1 MIDALQLGSAAIEC
15 ITLTPEWAKPLAA
28 FLADLERHAD
38 THFFAPHPSGESFIR
53 GLCDTQKRDMYYL
66 LVVGRDV
73 AGYGLLRGWDE
84 GFEVPSLGIAIH
96 PSVRGRGLGELL
108 LHFLHVAALARG
120 AVRVRLRVRAANS
133 VAIGLY
139 IKVGYVFDRGESP
152 DGYLTGFKRLTR
164 D

>member
-1 MIDALQLGSAAIEC
+1 MIDAIQLGSGAIEC
-15 ITLTPEWAKPLAA
+15 VTLTPEWAKPLAA
-28 FLADLERHAD
+28 FLADLEIHAD
-38 THFFAPHPSGESFIR
+38 THFFAPHPSSEAFIR
-53 GLCDTQKRDMYYL
+53 DLCDTRKRDMYYL
-66 LVVGRDV
+66 LVSGHAV

-84 GFEVPSLGIAIH
+84 GFEIPSLGIAIH

-120 AVRVRLRVRAANS
+120 AVHVRLRVRAANS

-139 IKVGYVFDRGESP
+139 IKVGYVFERDESP